1 MALKTDLVTLNIGPH
16 HPSTHGVFRMR
27 VTLDGEMV
35 REVEPMFGYLHRGLE
50 KLAEGR
56 TYTQIIPFT
65 DRLDYVSSM
74 QGNWGYCMAVEKLAG
89 IEVPERAEYIRVI
102 VSELQRMINHMLAVG
117 FFITDLGAMQTP
129 FLLMFRER
137 EKLVDL
143 YEMLCGQ
150 RLLYNYM
157 RIGGVSHDLPPEFF
171 PAVTKFMDDFPSY
184 FQEFEDLLMG
194 NEIIQA
200 RAIGTGVITA
210 ELAMNFSM
218 SGPCLRAAN
227 VDWDLRR
234 DAPYSIY
241 DRFKFNVI
249 TGKNG
254 DNWDRYR
261 VRMEEGM
268 QRYGIVQQ
276 ALEQLQEVPPGP
288 VKTKVPNLLRPPV
301 GEVYVAIEAPKG
313 EMGFYIVSDG
323 SIAPYRWHVRSPD
336 FINLGAL
343 PDMVIGSKLAD
354 LIATLA
360 SIDICLGSVDR

>member
-1 MALKTDLVTLNIGPH
+1 MALKTELVTMNMGPH

-27 VTLDGEMV
+27 VTLDGEDV
-35 REVEPMFGYLHRGLE
+35 VEVEPMFGYLHRGLE

-74 QGNWGYCMAVEKLAG
+74 QGNWGHCLAVEKMAG
-89 IEVPERAEYIRVI
+89 INVPERAEYIRVI
-102 VSELQRMINHMLAVG
+102 VGELQRMINHMLAVG

-150 RLLYNYM
+150 RFLYNYM
-157 RIGGVSHDLPPEFF
+157 RIGGVSHDLPPEFL
-171 PAVTKFMDDFPSY
+171 PAVNKFMDEFPAY
-184 FQEFEDLLMG
+184 FQEFEELLKG

-200 RAIGTGVITA
+200 RTIGTGVISA
-210 ELAMNFSM
+210 EQAVNYSM
-218 SGPCLRAAN
+218 SGPCLRAAG

-234 DAPYSIY
+234 DIPYSIY
-241 DRFKFNVI
+241 DRFEFKVI
-249 TGKNG
+249 TGENG

-261 VRMEEGM
+261 VRMEEVM
-268 QRYGIVQQ
+268 QSYSIVRQ
-276 ALEQLQEVPPGP
+276 ALDQLPEGP
-288 VKTKVPNLLRPPV
+288 VQARVPKLIRLPR
-301 GEVYVAIEAPKG
+301 GEGYAAIEAPKG

-343 PDMVIGSKLAD
+343 REMVVGSKIAD

>member
-1 MALKTDLVTLNIGPH
+1 MSLKTELITLNMGPH

-35 REVEPMFGYLHRGLE
+35 REVEPVFGYLHRGLE

-74 QGNWGYCMAVEKLAG
+74 QCNWGHCLAVEKMAG

-102 VSELQRMINHMLAVG
+102 VSELQRIINHTLAIG
-117 FFITDLGAMQTP
+117 FFISDLGAMQTP
-129 FLLMFRER
+129 LLLAWRER

-143 YEMLCGQ
+143 FEMICGQ
-150 RLLYNYM
+150 RLLYNYV
-157 RIGGVSHDLPPEFF
+157 RIGGVSHDLPPEFM
-171 PAVTKFMDDFPSY
+171 PALEKFMEEFPFYMS
-184 FQEFEDLLMG
+184 EFEDLLKG
-194 NEIIQA
+194 NEIVRA
-200 RAIGTGVITA
+200 RTIGTGAISA
-210 ELAMNFSM
+210 EKAISYSM
-218 SGPCLRAAN
+218 SGPCLRAAG

-234 DAPYSIY
+234 DNPYGIY
-241 DRFKFNVI
+241 DRFKFDVA
-249 TGKNG
+249 TGTNG

-261 VRMEEGM
+261 VRIEESM
-268 QRYGIVQQ
+268 QSYSIVQQ
-276 ALEQLQEVPPGP
+276 AMSQIPEGP
-288 VKTKVPNLLRPPV
+288 VMVKVPNLLRLPE
-301 GEVYVAIEAPKG
+301 GDAYAAIEAPKG
-313 EMGFYIVSDG
+313 EQGFYIVSDG

-343 PDMVIGSKLAD
+343 REMTVGSMIAD